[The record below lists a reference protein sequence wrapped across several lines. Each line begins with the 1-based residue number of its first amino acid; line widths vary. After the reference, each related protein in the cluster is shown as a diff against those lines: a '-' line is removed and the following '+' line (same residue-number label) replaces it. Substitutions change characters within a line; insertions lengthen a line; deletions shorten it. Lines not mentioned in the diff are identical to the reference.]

1 MYVFDDATGR
11 IRSIFLIGTPSPP
24 SGHTLSNDPVQN
36 TDIIDS
42 KRNVSTSLIQK
53 RDSLKIAGSN
63 AVPRSSV
70 GQVAVQK
77 FDGETAAD
85 KTAVADDDAICYALE
100 DPNAFLDKKESALV
114 QGADAVKV
122 AAPATAGS
130 GRFLVF
136 SPELQLLDSE
146 VLFT

>member
-11 IRSIFLIGTPSPP
+11 IRSIYLIGAPSPP

-36 TDIIDS
+36 TDIVDS
-42 KRNVSTSLIQK
+42 KRNISTSLIQK
-53 RDSLKIAGSN
+53 RDGLKITGSDS
-63 AVPRSSV
+63 VPRSSV

-85 KTAVADDDAICYALE
+85 KTAVGDDDPICYALE

-122 AAPATAGS
+122 AAPATVGS

-136 SPELQLLDSE
+136 SPELQLLDDE